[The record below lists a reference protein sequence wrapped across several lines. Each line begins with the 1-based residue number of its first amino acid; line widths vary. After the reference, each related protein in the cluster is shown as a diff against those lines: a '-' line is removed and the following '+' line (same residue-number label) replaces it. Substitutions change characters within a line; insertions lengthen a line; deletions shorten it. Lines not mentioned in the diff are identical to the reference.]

1 MVAELLLS
9 EWYFPGNN
17 CIHPSSQHVQIYPL
31 VSVKDTSTVAHAL
44 LTMGPEKYPWLLKQ
58 CLLLFRNQIQVV
70 RLKSF
75 LCSGL

>member
-17 CIHPSSQHVQIYPL
+17 CIHPSRQHVQIYPL

-44 LTMGPEKYPWLLKQ
+44 LTMGPEKYLWLLKQ
-58 CLLLFRNQIQVV
+58 CLLFIISEPN
-70 RLKSF
+70 S
-75 LCSGL
+75 SGKTEVIPL